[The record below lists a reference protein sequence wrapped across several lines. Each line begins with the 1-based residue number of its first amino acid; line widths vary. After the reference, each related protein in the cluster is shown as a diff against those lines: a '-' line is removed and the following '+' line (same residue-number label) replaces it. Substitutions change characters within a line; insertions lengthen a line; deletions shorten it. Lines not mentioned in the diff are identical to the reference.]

1 MKKVLDGK
9 VYDTETAKLIG
20 KKIER
25 SNGKLI
31 GWEVNEWLY
40 LTKSGNY
47 FIHGC
52 GGELSDYCVYKNGVV
67 RSGEKIKPVTL
78 EQAKHWGEENL
89 DGSAFISEFGEP
101 EEPDE
106 KSRVTLYLKES
117 SRQTLQH
124 EKVTTGKS
132 ISAIVDELVSQLDK
146 SK

>member
-1 MKKVLDGK
+1 MKKVLDGN

-25 SNGKLI
+25 SHGKLY
-31 GWEVNEWLY
+31 GWEVNECLY

-47 FIHGC
+47 FIYGC
-52 GGELSDYCVYKNGVV
+52 GGELSDYGVYKNGEVQP
-67 RSGEKIKPVTL
+67 GEKIKPITL
-78 EQAKHWGEENL
+78 EQAKHWGEEYL
-89 DGSAFISEFGEP
+89 DGVVFISEFGEP

-117 SRQTLQH
+117 TKQILQH